1 MMQHLTQPV
10 TTDRSRREHYQGQHE
25 DIKIMQGNVDRGS
38 NAVDMLYKMAEEHGA
53 DIVLVA
59 EPNRKKLKG
68 RKWIHDQNMDAAIY
82 VPGVQIKILQHGAG
96 TLHNLREDMK
106 KQKKEMVIG
115 GDFNAKSFLWSPKP
129 EDRRGELLS
138 EWLAE
143 ENLIVH
149 NRGSVPTF
157 IRGSSESYIDITFST
172 QKIARQVI
180 NWKVLE
186 EENLSLH
193 QHILYTITG
202 SNWTELQK
210 PNTAQRWVINKERL
224 TDLSLEVG
232 RQLRNNHNNLRSAEH
247 FTATNACDKTFVRK
261 RSSARRP
268 VYWWTAEV
276 TEARKKCIEKK
287 PGQDKKYRPICLINV
302 AGKLLEHL
310 LVKRL
315 KEEIERTGGLADEQ
329 HGFREKRST
338 ISALRRIREKIDEVK
353 QTPWGRRKLC
363 ALVTV
368 DVENAF
374 NTAPWCGILEEL
386 RNRNIAPYLY
396 NIIASYF
403 EDRRNRSNPME
414 CVLQRCIPN
423 SCSKW
428 YYPCRIC

>member
-38 NAVDMLYKMAEEHGA
+38 KAVDMLYKMAEERGT

-68 RKWIHDQNMDAAIY
+68 GKWIHDQNMDAAIY
-82 VPGVQIKILQHGAG
+82 VPGGQIKILQHGAG
-96 TLHNLREDMK
+96 VGFVWVETPHIIIYSCYISPNVDIVTFENFLHKLREDMK

-149 NRGSVPTF
+149 NRGNVPTF

-186 EENLSLH
+186 KENLSLH

-210 PNTAQRWVINKERL
+210 PNTAQCWVINKERL
-224 TDLSLEVG
+224 TDLSLEIG
-232 RQLRNNHNNLRSAEH
+232 RQLRNDL
-247 FTATNACDKTFVRK
+247 ATNECDKTFVRK

-268 VYWWTAEV
+268 VY
-276 TEARKKCIEKK
+276 
-287 PGQDKKYRPICLINV
+287 
-302 AGKLLEHL
+302 
-310 LVKRL
+310 
-315 KEEIERTGGLADEQ
+315 
-329 HGFREKRST
+329 
-338 ISALRRIREKIDEVK
+338 
-353 QTPWGRRKLC
+353 
-363 ALVTV
+363 
-368 DVENAF
+368 
-374 NTAPWCGILEEL
+374 
-386 RNRNIAPYLY
+386 
-396 NIIASYF
+396 
-403 EDRRNRSNPME
+403 
-414 CVLQRCIPN
+414 
-423 SCSKW
+423 
-428 YYPCRIC
+428 